1 MGPSF
6 RPYVN
11 TVMPAAID
19 RYDIGLQL
27 IILTGERV
35 QYNSFLIFQRESKV
49 LIFHLLQVR

>member
-27 IILTGERV
+27 IMLTG
-35 QYNSFLIFQRESKV
+35 YNSFLIFQRESKM
-49 LIFHLLQVR
+49 LIFHLLQAR